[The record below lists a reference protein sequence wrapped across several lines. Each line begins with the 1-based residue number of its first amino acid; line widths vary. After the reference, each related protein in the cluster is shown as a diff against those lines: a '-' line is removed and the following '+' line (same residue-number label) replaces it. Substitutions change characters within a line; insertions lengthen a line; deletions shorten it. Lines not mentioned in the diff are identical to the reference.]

1 MAAAGGSAVN
11 VNAVNDCFTIGS
23 TVVCTTCFNEEVEG
37 EVLAFDHNTKML
49 ILKCRSKSTEELSD
63 IYVSNLSLCSNV
75 QVIKECNGN
84 FDDPQK
90 LNLEQV
96 KMRLRKTVERRQDYL
111 KSKNADVSPEA
122 QELYRA
128 IAKQYGVCPIHPAII
143 ETLLTLFT
151 WKQYNEVSWQGLN
164 IQILNEVT
172 ISPPYRVDNVVS
184 SSNNETSCNY
194 IKRII
199 KQFFNT
205 RPSPAPESGHGAPAS
220 TSSAS
225 VSPTSSSLSSSNAAS
240 GSPVP
245 AN

>member
-37 EVLAFDHNTKML
+37 EVLAFDHNSKML

-128 IAKQYGVCPIHPAII
+128 IAKQYG
-143 ETLLTLFT
+143 
-151 WKQYNEVSWQGLN
+151 YNEVSWQGLN

-205 RPSPAPESGHGAPAS
+205 RPSPAPEGAHGAAAGAS

>member
-1 MAAAGGSAVN
+1 MAAASAAASASNAAV
-11 VNAVNDCFTIGS
+11 AVNDCFSIGS
-23 TVVCTTCFNEEVEG
+23 TVVCTTCFSEEVEG

-49 ILKCRSKSTEELSD
+49 ILKCRSKSTDELGD
-63 IYVSNLSLCSNV
+63 VYVMNLSLCSNV

-84 FDDPQK
+84 FTDDPQK

-96 KMRLRKTVERRQDYL
+96 KMRLRKTVERRQDFL

-128 IAKQYGVCPIHPAII
+128 IAKQYG
-143 ETLLTLFT
+143 
-151 WKQYNEVSWQGLN
+151 YNEVSWQGLN

-205 RPSPAPESGHGAPAS
+205 RPSPALENTTTATHNSTAATVT
-220 TSSAS
+220 TSSVSS

>member
-1 MAAAGGSAVN
+1 MATAATVDV
-11 VNAVNDCFTIGS
+11 VNAVNDCFSIGS
-23 TVVCTTCFNEEVEG
+23 TVLCTNCFKEEVEG

-49 ILKCRSKSTEELSD
+49 ILKCHSKTTEDLSD
-63 IYVSNLSLCSNV
+63 VYVMNLSLCSNV

-84 FDDPQK
+84 FIDDPQK

-96 KMRLRKTVERRQDYL
+96 KMRLRKTLERRQDYL

-128 IAKQYGVCPIHPAII
+128 IAKQLGSH
-143 ETLLTLFT
+143 
-151 WKQYNEVSWQGLN
+151 EVSWQGQN

-172 ISPPYRVDNVVS
+172 VSPPYRVDNVVS
-184 SSNNETSCNY
+184 SSDNETACNY

-199 KQFFNT
+199 KQFFIT
-205 RPSPAPESGHGAPAS
+205 RPSAALENTHGTAS
-220 TSSAS
+220 SSSAS
-225 VSPTSSSLSSSNAAS
+225 VSPSSSSLSSSNAAS

>member
-1 MAAAGGSAVN
+1 MAAATATAG
-11 VNAVNDCFTIGS
+11 NAVNDCFSIGS
-23 TVVCTTCFNEEVEG
+23 TVMCTTCFNEEVEG

-49 ILKCRSKSTEELSD
+49 ILKCRSKTTEELSD
-63 IYVSNLSLCSNV
+63 IYALNLSLCSNV

-84 FDDPQK
+84 FVDDPQK

-111 KSKNADVSPEA
+111 KSQNADVSSEA

-128 IAKQYGVCPIHPAII
+128 IAKQYG
-143 ETLLTLFT
+143 
-151 WKQYNEVSWQGLN
+151 YNEVSWQGLN

-199 KQFFNT
+199 KQFFNS
-205 RPSPAPESGHGAPAS
+205 RISGAQDSTSNAAAS

-225 VSPTSSSLSSSNAAS
+225 VSPNILIS
-240 GSPVP
+240 VIE
-245 AN
+245 

>member
-1 MAAAGGSAVN
+1 MAAASAAV
-11 VNAVNDCFTIGS
+11 VNAVNDCFSIGS
-23 TVVCTTCFNEEVEG
+23 TVLCTTCFKDEVEG

-49 ILKCRSKSTEELSD
+49 ILKCHSKTAEELSD
-63 IYVSNLSLCSNV
+63 VYVMNLSLCSNV

-84 FDDPQK
+84 FIDDPQK

-96 KMRLRKTVERRQDYL
+96 KMRLRKTVERRQDFL

-128 IAKQYGVCPIHPAII
+128 IAKQLGYH
-143 ETLLTLFT
+143 
-151 WKQYNEVSWQGLN
+151 EVSWQGQN

-172 ISPPYRVDNVVS
+172 VSPPYRVDNVVS
-184 SSNNETSCNY
+184 SSDNDTSCNY

-205 RPSPAPESGHGAPAS
+205 RPSPSAQEN

>member
-1 MAAAGGSAVN
+1 MAAATATAG
-11 VNAVNDCFTIGS
+11 NAVNDCFSIGS
-23 TVVCTTCFNEEVEG
+23 TVMCTTCFNEEVEG

-49 ILKCRSKSTEELSD
+49 ILIFPRFPLSHLFPLLPFCPKTECRSKTTEELSD
-63 IYVSNLSLCSNV
+63 IYALNLSLCSNV

-84 FDDPQK
+84 FVDDPQK

-111 KSKNADVSPEA
+111 KSQNADVSSEA

-128 IAKQYGVCPIHPAII
+128 IAKQYG
-143 ETLLTLFT
+143 
-151 WKQYNEVSWQGLN
+151 YNEVSWQGLN

-199 KQFFNT
+199 KQFFNS
-205 RPSPAPESGHGAPAS
+205 RISGAQDSTSNAAAS

>member
-1 MAAAGGSAVN
+1 MAAAAASA
-11 VNAVNDCFTIGS
+11 VNAVNDCFSIGS

-63 IYVSNLSLCSNV
+63 IYAMNLSLCSNV
-75 QVIKECNGN
+75 QVVKECNGN

-128 IAKQYGVCPIHPAII
+128 IAKQYG
-143 ETLLTLFT
+143 
-151 WKQYNEVSWQGLN
+151 YNEVSWQGPN

-172 ISPPYRVDNVVS
+172 ISPPYRADNVVS

-205 RPSPAPESGHGAPAS
+205 RPSPVPESGAAAS
-220 TSSAS
+220 TSSPS
-225 VSPTSSSLSSSNAAS
+225 VSPTSSSLAS

>member
-1 MAAAGGSAVN
+1 MAAASAAV
-11 VNAVNDCFTIGS
+11 VNAVNDCFSIGS
-23 TVVCTTCFNEEVEG
+23 TVLCTTCFKDEVEG

-49 ILKCRSKSTEELSD
+49 ILKCHSKTSEELSD
-63 IYVSNLSLCSNV
+63 VYVMNLSLCSNV

-84 FDDPQK
+84 FIDDPQK

-96 KMRLRKTVERRQDYL
+96 KMRLRKTVERRQDFL
-111 KSKNADVSPEA
+111 KSKNAEVSPEA

-128 IAKQYGVCPIHPAII
+128 IAKQLG
-143 ETLLTLFT
+143 
-151 WKQYNEVSWQGLN
+151 YNEVSWQGQN

-172 ISPPYRVDNVVS
+172 VSPPYRVDNVVS
-184 SSNNETSCNY
+184 SSDNDTSCNY

-205 RPSPAPESGHGAPAS
+205 RPSPSAQENSHAAGGGA
-220 TSSAS
+220 SSAS

>member
-1 MAAAGGSAVN
+1 MAAASSAAV
-11 VNAVNDCFTIGS
+11 VNAVNDCFSIGS
-23 TVVCTTCFNEEVEG
+23 TVLCTTCFKDEVEG

-49 ILKCRSKSTEELSD
+49 ILKCHSKMTEELSD
-63 IYVSNLSLCSNV
+63 VYVMNLSLCSNV

-84 FDDPQK
+84 FIDDPQK

-96 KMRLRKTVERRQDYL
+96 KMRLRKTVERRQDFL

-128 IAKQYGVCPIHPAII
+128 IAKQLG
-143 ETLLTLFT
+143 
-151 WKQYNEVSWQGLN
+151 YNEVSWQGQN

-172 ISPPYRVDNVVS
+172 VSPPYRVDNVVS
-184 SSNNETSCNY
+184 SSDNDTSCNY

-205 RPSPAPESGHGAPAS
+205 RPSPSQENTHAGASASSAS
-220 TSSAS
+220 TS

>member
-1 MAAAGGSAVN
+1 MAAATATAG
-11 VNAVNDCFTIGS
+11 NAVNDCFNIGS
-23 TVVCTTCFNEEVEG
+23 TVMCTTCFNEEVEG

-49 ILKCRSKSTEELSD
+49 ILKCRSKTTEELSD
-63 IYVSNLSLCSNV
+63 IYALNLSLCSNV

-84 FDDPQK
+84 FVDDPQK

-111 KSKNADVSPEA
+111 KSQNADVSSEA

-128 IAKQYGVCPIHPAII
+128 IAKQYG
-143 ETLLTLFT
+143 
-151 WKQYNEVSWQGLN
+151 YNEVSWQGLN

-199 KQFFNT
+199 KQFFNS
-205 RPSPAPESGHGAPAS
+205 RLSGAQDSASNAAAS

>member
-1 MAAAGGSAVN
+1 MAAATADVG
-11 VNAVNDCFTIGS
+11 NAVNDCFSIGS
-23 TVVCTTCFNEEVEG
+23 TVICTTCFKEEVEG

-49 ILKCRSKSTEELSD
+49 ILQCHSKASGELSD
-63 IYVSNLSLCSNV
+63 VYVMNLSLCSNV

-84 FDDPQK
+84 FIDDPQK

-111 KSKNADVSPEA
+111 KSKNADVTAEA

-128 IAKQYGVCPIHPAII
+128 IAKQLG
-143 ETLLTLFT
+143 
-151 WKQYNEVSWQGLN
+151 YNEVSWQGPN

-172 ISPPYRVDNVVS
+172 VSPPYRVDNVVS
-184 SSNNETSCNY
+184 SSDNDKSCTY

-199 KQFFNT
+199 NQFFTT
-205 RPSPAPESGHGAPAS
+205 RPSAVQENAHGAS
-220 TSSAS
+220 SSSAS

>member
-1 MAAAGGSAVN
+1 MAAATADVG
-11 VNAVNDCFTIGS
+11 NAVNDCFSIGS
-23 TVVCTTCFNEEVEG
+23 TVICTTCFKEEVEG

-49 ILKCRSKSTEELSD
+49 ILQCHSKTSGELSD
-63 IYVSNLSLCSNV
+63 VYVMNLSLCSNV

-84 FDDPQK
+84 FIDDPQK
-90 LNLEQV
+90 LNLDQV

-111 KSKNADVSPEA
+111 KSKNADVTPEA

-128 IAKQYGVCPIHPAII
+128 IAKQLG
-143 ETLLTLFT
+143 
-151 WKQYNEVSWQGLN
+151 YNEVSWQGAN

-172 ISPPYRVDNVVS
+172 VSPPYRVDNVVS
-184 SSNNETSCNY
+184 SSDNDKSCTY

-199 KQFFNT
+199 NQFFTT
-205 RPSPAPESGHGAPAS
+205 RPSAAQENAHGAS
-220 TSSAS
+220 SSSAS

>member
-1 MAAAGGSAVN
+1 MAAASAAV
-11 VNAVNDCFTIGS
+11 VNAVNDCFSIGS
-23 TVVCTTCFNEEVEG
+23 TVLCTTCFKDEVEG

-49 ILKCRSKSTEELSD
+49 ILKCHSKTAEELSD
-63 IYVSNLSLCSNV
+63 VYVMNLSLCSNV

-84 FDDPQK
+84 FIDDPQK

-96 KMRLRKTVERRQDYL
+96 KMRLRKTVERRQDFL

-128 IAKQYGVCPIHPAII
+128 IAKQLG
-143 ETLLTLFT
+143 
-151 WKQYNEVSWQGLN
+151 YNEVSWQGQN

-172 ISPPYRVDNVVS
+172 VSPPYRVDNVVS
-184 SSNNETSCNY
+184 SSDNDTSCNY

-205 RPSPAPESGHGAPAS
+205 RPSPSAQENSHAAGGGA
-220 TSSAS
+220 SSAS

>member
-1 MAAAGGSAVN
+1 MAAAAGSA
-11 VNAVNDCFTIGS
+11 VNAVNDCFSIGS

-63 IYVSNLSLCSNV
+63 IYAMNLSLCSNV
-75 QVIKECNGN
+75 QVVKECNGN

-128 IAKQYGVCPIHPAII
+128 IAKQYG
-143 ETLLTLFT
+143 
-151 WKQYNEVSWQGLN
+151 YNEVSWQGLN

-205 RPSPAPESGHGAPAS
+205 RPSPVPESGAAAS

>member
-1 MAAAGGSAVN
+1 MAAASAAV
-11 VNAVNDCFTIGS
+11 VNAVNDCFSIGS
-23 TVVCTTCFNEEVEG
+23 TVLCTTCFKDEVEG

-49 ILKCRSKSTEELSD
+49 ILKCHSKMTEELND
-63 IYVSNLSLCSNV
+63 VYVMNLSLCSNV

-84 FDDPQK
+84 FIDDPQK

-96 KMRLRKTVERRQDYL
+96 KMRLRKTVERRQDFL

-128 IAKQYGVCPIHPAII
+128 IAKQLG
-143 ETLLTLFT
+143 
-151 WKQYNEVSWQGLN
+151 YNEVSWQGQN

-172 ISPPYRVDNVVS
+172 VSPPYRVDNVVS
-184 SSNNETSCNY
+184 SSDNDTSCNY

-205 RPSPAPESGHGAPAS
+205 RPSPAQENTHAAASASSAS
-220 TSSAS
+220 TS

>member
-1 MAAAGGSAVN
+1 MAAASAAV
-11 VNAVNDCFTIGS
+11 VNAVNDCFSIGS
-23 TVVCTTCFNEEVEG
+23 TVLCTTCFKDEVEG

-49 ILKCRSKSTEELSD
+49 ILKCHSKSAEELND
-63 IYVSNLSLCSNV
+63 VYVMNLSLCSNV

-84 FDDPQK
+84 FIDDPQK

-96 KMRLRKTVERRQDYL
+96 KMRLRKTVERRQDFL

-128 IAKQYGVCPIHPAII
+128 IAKQLGYH
-143 ETLLTLFT
+143 
-151 WKQYNEVSWQGLN
+151 EVSWQGQN

-172 ISPPYRVDNVVS
+172 VSPPYRVDNVVS
-184 SSNNETSCNY
+184 SSDNETSCNY

-205 RPSPAPESGHGAPAS
+205 RPSPVQDNMHAAAS
-220 TSSAS
+220 ASSAS

>member
-1 MAAAGGSAVN
+1 MAAAAASA
-11 VNAVNDCFTIGS
+11 VNAVNDCFSIGS

-63 IYVSNLSLCSNV
+63 IYAMNLSLCSNV
-75 QVIKECNGN
+75 QVVKECNGN

-128 IAKQYGVCPIHPAII
+128 IAKQYG
-143 ETLLTLFT
+143 
-151 WKQYNEVSWQGLN
+151 YNEVSWQGLN

-205 RPSPAPESGHGAPAS
+205 RPSPVPESGATAS
-220 TSSAS
+220 TSSPS
-225 VSPTSSSLSSSNAAS
+225 VSPTSSSLAS

>member
-1 MAAAGGSAVN
+1 MAAATADVG
-11 VNAVNDCFTIGS
+11 NAVNDCFSIGS
-23 TVVCTTCFNEEVEG
+23 TVICTTCFKEEVEG

-49 ILKCRSKSTEELSD
+49 ILLRTECHSKASGELSD
-63 IYVSNLSLCSNV
+63 VYVMNLSLCSNV

-84 FDDPQK
+84 FIDDPQK

-111 KSKNADVSPEA
+111 KSKNADVTAEA

-128 IAKQYGVCPIHPAII
+128 IAKQLG
-143 ETLLTLFT
+143 
-151 WKQYNEVSWQGLN
+151 YNEVSWQGPN

-172 ISPPYRVDNVVS
+172 VSPPYRVDNVVS
-184 SSNNETSCNY
+184 SSDNDKSCTY

-199 KQFFNT
+199 NQFFTT
-205 RPSPAPESGHGAPAS
+205 RPSAVQENAHGAS
-220 TSSAS
+220 SSSAS

>member
-1 MAAAGGSAVN
+1 MAAVGTAVVN
-11 VNAVNDCFTIGS
+11 VVNDCFTIGS
-23 TVVCTTCFNEEVEG
+23 TVLCTTCFNEEVEG
-37 EVLAFDHNTKML
+37 EVLAFDQYTKML
-49 ILKCRSKSTEELSD
+49 ILKCHSKSAEELSD
-63 IYVSNLSLCSNV
+63 VYVLNLSLCSNV
-75 QVIKECNGN
+75 QLIKECNGN
-84 FDDPQK
+84 CIDDPQK

-96 KMRLRKTVERRQDYL
+96 KMRLRKTVERRQDFL

-128 IAKQYGVCPIHPAII
+128 IAKQYG
-143 ETLLTLFT
+143 
-151 WKQYNEVSWQGLN
+151 YNEVSWQGPN

-205 RPSPAPESGHGAPAS
+205 RPSPVPENTHAAAS
-220 TSSAS
+220 TSSTS

>member
-1 MAAAGGSAVN
+1 ATGSAN
-11 VNAVNDCFTIGS
+11 ANANAVNDCFTIGS
-23 TVVCTTCFNEEVEG
+23 TVVCTTCFNDEVEG

-49 ILKCRSKSTEELSD
+49 ILKCRSKSAEELSD

-128 IAKQYGVCPIHPAII
+128 IAKQYG
-143 ETLLTLFT
+143 
-151 WKQYNEVSWQGLN
+151 YNEVSWQGPN

-184 SSNNETSCNY
+184 TSNNDSSCNY

-205 RPSPAPESGHGAPAS
+205 RPSPAPEGGPGAVAS

>member
-1 MAAAGGSAVN
+1 MAAAAGSAVN
-11 VNAVNDCFTIGS
+11 VNAVNDCFSIGS

-128 IAKQYGVCPIHPAII
+128 IAKQYG
-143 ETLLTLFT
+143 
-151 WKQYNEVSWQGLN
+151 YNEVSWQGLN